1 MASEINQILATIDEG
16 NNFLLSGGAGSGKTH
31 TLINLIAAI
40 RDRSPKSRIACI
52 TYTNVAADE
61 ITARANTQNLKA
73 STIHDFLWDNIK
85 GFQLNLIDAM
95 INLYDLPIDIYTEI
109 ENVQYREYKS
119 FKKGIISHNEVIEL
133 AEYLFKNFPILSKI
147 ISDKYDYIFVDEYQ
161 DTSEKVIDI
170 LFTYLNNK
178 EYNLYLGFF
187 GDNMQSIYE
196 GIGGIKVDDLEVVD
210 SQKQYKGIPKILN
223 RRNPQT
229 IIDLANN
236 LRTDGLIQEAE
247 KGGNAPNN
255 NPDGSIKKGNI
266 SFLYSS
272 SGSISLEEVKL
283 SKFCIEW
290 DFEGFDNKRKPK
302 TKELFITN
310 SSIAKYADFNILF
323 ELYTKEKIV
332 GSGGYIKRLRD
343 YLKGAPVDNLESY
356 SLSQV
361 LDIVVKRFNDK
372 LDLDK
377 VLDLIEKEK
386 SNFDTVQKAI
396 NKVNRD
402 YKGISKVL
410 PTGGM
415 LSFIL
420 DNQDLFNIAL
430 SSNFSKLSNIYLDK
444 DKLVGKRKS
453 NNEESNKRN
462 DERDFLIKHL
472 LKIQEILHLYEKGKI
487 NDLLKIIDFKIT
499 KRFHKKKLNEK
510 LEELL
515 STSKLKIQD
524 VLKVVDDIAIL
535 EMNSQTINFFET
547 KPYLIKRIGEINF
560 SEIVNL
566 YNYIE
571 GLTRY
576 STQHGVKGDEFDNVI
591 VIINSKKI
599 NKPKVCYEYLFENN
613 KDGDNKKHHDLTLN
627 LFYVACTRAK
637 ENLII
642 VFEDECSEKI
652 LNQARVWF
660 GKSNVID
667 FDKIKIE

>member
-16 NNFLLSGGAGSGKTH
+16 NNFLLSGGAGSGKTY
-31 TLINLIAAI
+31 TLINLITAI
-40 RDRSPKSRIACI
+40 RDRSPKSKIACI

-85 GFQLNLIDAM
+85 SFQLNLIDAM
-95 INLYDLPIDIYTEI
+95 VNLYSLPIDIYTEI
-109 ENVQYREYKS
+109 ETVQYREYKS

-196 GIGGIKVDDLEVVD
+196 GVGGINVDDLKFAD
-210 SQKQYKGIPKILN
+210 NQKYYKGIPKILN

-236 LRTDGLIQEAE
+236 LRTDGLMQKAE
-247 KGGNAPNN
+247 KGVNTPNN

-272 SGSISLEEVKL
+272 SGSISLEEVKS
-283 SKFCIEW
+283 SKFCAEW
-290 DFEGFDNKRKPK
+290 DFEGFDIKGKPK

-310 SSIAKYADFNILF
+310 SSIAKYADFNTLF

-332 GSGGYIKRLRD
+332 GSNGYIKRIKE
-343 YLKGAPVDNLESY
+343 YLKGAPIDNLESY
-356 SLSQV
+356 TLAEV
-361 LDIVVKRFNDK
+361 LDTIVKRFDDK
-372 LDLDK
+372 LDFDK
-377 VLDLIEKEK
+377 AINLVEKEK
-386 SNFDTVQKAI
+386 TNFDTIQKAI
-396 NKVNRD
+396 NKVNKD
-402 YKGISKVL
+402 YIGISKVL
-410 PTGGM
+410 PTRGM
-415 LSFIL
+415 LPFIL
-420 DNQDLFNIAL
+420 DNQDLFKIAL
-430 SSNFSKLSNIYLDK
+430 SSNFSELSYTYLDK

-462 DERDFLIKHL
+462 DERDLLVKYL
-472 LKIQEILHLYEKGKI
+472 LKIQEILHLYKKKEI
-487 NDLLKIIDFKIT
+487 NKLLKIIDFKIT
-499 KRFHKKKLNEK
+499 KRFHKKILNEK

-515 STSKLKIQD
+515 SASKMKIQN
-524 VLKVVDDIAIL
+524 VLKVADDIAIL
-535 EMNSQTINFFET
+535 EMNTQTINFFET
-547 KPYLIKRIGEINF
+547 KPYLIERIGEINF

-591 VIINSKKI
+591 IVISKNKI
-599 NKPKVCYEYLFENN
+599 PQLTVCYEYLFESNEI
-613 KDGDNKKHHDLTLN
+613 GDNKKYYDRTLN

-642 VFEDECSEKI
+642 VFENECSEKI
-652 LNQARVWF
+652 LSQARKWF
-660 GKSNVID
+660 GKKHVID
-667 FDKIKIE
+667 FDKIKIT